1 MSAVFDC
8 IASLND
14 VAPMFPMLLSVDLR
28 EWKSDFVD
36 EYIFYLQE
44 TVKVFFFLLVY
55 QLTVYHPRDL
65 RREVGGNSTQASQ
78 ATLVLF
84 LMLYYIGRVG

>member
-36 EYIFYLQE
+36 EYIFYLQ
-44 TVKVFFFLLVY
+44 
-55 QLTVYHPRDL
+55 
-65 RREVGGNSTQASQ
+65 
-78 ATLVLF
+78 
-84 LMLYYIGRVG
+84 

>member
-1 MSAVFDC
+1 MLFVLFLLCLLHRYSLVSAVFDC

-44 TVKVFFFLLVY
+44 TVKVFFFAGV
-55 QLTVYHPRDL
+55 PAD
-65 RREVGGNSTQASQ
+65 SASSS
-78 ATLVLF
+78 
-84 LMLYYIGRVG
+84 